1 MIQQRTVCD
10 GCREEI
16 SAFTA
21 MMNSRIGL
29 LDHSRLDMCDKCR
42 DRLTE
47 VLGVEPRSFQRP
59 ASHRSEAALAAN
71 DGDDP

>member
-1 MIQQRTVCD
+1 MSVQQRVVCD

-21 MMNSRIGL
+21 TMNSRIGP

-47 VLGVEPRSFQRP
+47 VLGIEPRTGAGP
-59 ASHRSEAALAAN
+59 ATNVSLRIF
-71 DGDDP
+71 